1 MFVPKTQR
9 SLGQKHFD
17 SAVRPTLQELFR
29 RFSRQTRKHLSTT
42 FVSNRAAIVWI
53 DEREIPGF
61 VSLINVRH
69 SRRSQLEQS
78 LSERIDRTESRSFLR
93 DWKKSRQKLVLRS
106 RVQNF
111 GDEIA
116 RRSKP

>member
-29 RFSRQTRKHLSTT
+29 RFSRQTRKHLSTA
-42 FVSNRAAIVWI
+42 FVINRAAIVWI

-78 LSERIDRTESRSFLR
+78 LSERIDRAESRNLLR
-93 DWKKSRQKLVLRS
+93 NRHKRWQELVLRDRKS
-106 RVQNF
+106 TRLNSSHPS
-111 GDEIA
+111 I
-116 RRSKP
+116 